1 MSEENQQ
8 QPAPE
13 NQPQEVIPETS
24 VKPKKHNLPGKGLL
38 RSLPVEVREDMEK
51 FMREKNSNAAVKYM
65 VDKYGE
71 QFPMLKELSPAS
83 FYQYYKQHNV
93 KNSKALAMQLESV
106 APPRE
111 MLNVIDK
118 ITDESVRLQ
127 DKRAALIALFNACQ
141 TRIEI
146 LIARQTNFVDP
157 AIEGLIAINVK
168 EQHSLIKTI
177 ATLQD
182 QLSKDADKDWLAE
195 ARSLVQVILAAVYNA
210 YRLTHSD
217 QSHFSEFAGKVDV
230 SITESLKTY
239 PTSIE
244 NLNKNTKK
252 ETK

>member
-1 MSEENQQ
+1 MSEENQ
-8 QPAPE
+8 PIPE
-13 NQPQEVIPETS
+13 SQPQEATPEIS
-24 VKPKKHNLPGKGLL
+24 IKPKKHNLPGKGLL

-118 ITDESVRLQ
+118 ITDESVKLQ
-127 DKRAALIALFNACQ
+127 DKRAALVSLFNACQ
-141 TRIEI
+141 ARIEI

-157 AIEGLIAINVK
+157 AIEALIATNVK
-168 EQHSLIKTI
+168 EQHALIKTI
-177 ATLQD
+177 STLQD

-195 ARSLVQVILAAVYNA
+195 SVQLVQVILASVYNS
-210 YRLTHSD
+210 YRLTHPD
-217 QSHFSEFAGKVDV
+217 QSNFSMFSSTLA
-230 SITESLKTY
+230 
-239 PTSIE
+239 E
-244 NLNKNTKK
+244 NLQAVLKNYKSEKEKLKPPTK
-252 ETK
+252 